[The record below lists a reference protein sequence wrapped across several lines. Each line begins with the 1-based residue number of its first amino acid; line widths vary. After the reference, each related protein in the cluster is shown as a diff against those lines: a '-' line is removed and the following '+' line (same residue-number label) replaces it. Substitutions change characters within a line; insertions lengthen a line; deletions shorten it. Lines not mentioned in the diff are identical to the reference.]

1 MEEHLFPQAG
11 QQGMQAGMQAGMQI
25 GPRVGL
31 QPGALPGQKAPLP
44 GVGALQLG
52 NQITSIATRL
62 KLVEERYANLAKRN
76 QLTEGSLMSFEHEAK
91 TELRVLTTQM
101 MALRKHITEINAKL
115 DAIGGEM
122 GSVVRKHEFA
132 AAERYL
138 EMWQPMQFISR
149 DEARR
154 MLDEAIAA
162 RSTRPAQPNDLA
174 QTSSPNSRSTDSA
187 KSMSNSMTSMKSTN
201 TEDRNA

>member
-1 MEEHLFPQAG
+1 MEEQLFPQAG
-11 QQGMQAGMQAGMQI
+11 QQAGLQTGAHAGS
-25 GPRVGL
+25 
-31 QPGALPGQKAPLP
+31 QPGAVPGQKAPLP

-101 MALRKHITEINAKL
+101 MALRKRITEINAKL

-132 AAERYL
+132 VAERYL

-149 DEARR
+149 EEARR

-162 RSTRPAQPNDLA
+162 RSTRDGKDSGDSSSTAQS
-174 QTSSPNSRSTDSA
+174 SSPISIDSGNA
-187 KSMSNSMTSMKSTN
+187 AGKSMRPINLKSS
-201 TEDRNA
+201 EDRNA

>member
-1 MEEHLFPQAG
+1 MDEQLFPHTGQQAG
-11 QQGMQAGMQAGMQI
+11 LQAGAQA
-25 GPRVGL
+25 GL
-31 QPGALPGQKAPLP
+31 QPGVLAGQKAPLP
-44 GVGALQLG
+44 GVGASQLG

-62 KLVEERYANLAKRN
+62 KLVEERYAHLAKRN

-101 MALRKHITEINAKL
+101 MALRKRITEINAKL

-162 RSTRPAQPNDLA
+162 RSTRDDHSTAQSLP
-174 QTSSPNSRSTDSA
+174 PRSIGPGNTVS
-187 KSMSNSMTSMKSTN
+187 KSTN
-201 TEDRNA
+201 SMNTTVSEDRNA